1 MEPIITRNQ
10 GATYFDN
17 DRNALQPDRG
27 GYSDNEYEQIIAQ
40 KNGQI
45 QLLNEA
51 LTSATTALAGVKY
64 AASVS
69 VSNATV
75 AFTNA
80 DAVDVTASLTNLAT
94 GVARN
99 SVLTATITPAEGY
112 EVTGVTVN
120 NVSVTI
126 AENAFELTLDNN
138 KVIVIATAQVESTQE
153 EAVE

>member
-10 GATYFDN
+10 GATYIDN
-17 DRNALQPDRG
+17 DRNALHPDRG
-27 GYSDNEYEQIIAQ
+27 GYSDNEYEQIIST

-45 QLLNEA
+45 QEL
-51 LTSATTALAGVKY
+51 TTALTAANTALAAVKY

-80 DAVDVTASLTNLAT
+80 DQVDVTTAVTTLNT

-99 SVLTATITPAEGY
+99 SVLTVTVTPAEGY

-120 NVSVTI
+120 NTSVTLD
-126 AENAFELTLDNN
+126 ENAFELTLDNN
-138 KVIVIATAQVESTQE
+138 KVIVVTTAQIVNAE
-153 EAVE
+153 